1 MFWSRSTKEARLEFP
16 DMRSLGALAVAV
28 VVSATACAGKQDPA
42 QAGQDCYRDEDCQT
56 GLVCVANASGNRVC
70 SKDVKSLESMVDGPP
85 AAAAG
90 AAATNP
96 TPGAGGMP

>member
-16 DMRSLGALAVAV
+16 NMRSLATVGALVLAV
-28 VVSATACAGKQDPA
+28 VSTAGCAGKQDPA
-42 QAGQDCYRDEDCQT
+42 AAGQDCYRDEDCQD

-85 AAAAG
+85 PADTGTAQAAG
-90 AAATNP
+90 
-96 TPGAGGMP
+96 GAP